1 MLSEFVVGWEGVDP
15 SGNTMFRVDEKVMS
29 SVTVKLVITV
39 DGNGSFTVLPGQ
51 SVVVVVNVT
60 NVGDASSWNIRVSDT
75 SRFYTGAPST
85 VYASQP
91 DSA

>member
-1 MLSEFVVGWEGVDP
+1 VLSEFVVGWEGVDP

-39 DGNGSFTVLPGQ
+39 DGNGSFTVLP
-51 SVVVVVNVT
+51 VVVVVNVT